1 MSAPKKILMHNS
13 PEMQQHIDTIR
24 EHLVRMMKQDVSTAE
39 AIRAAVALM
48 AEAIEQDKQQ
58 KESDNE

>member
-1 MSAPKKILMHNS
+1 MRRKILVTNS
-13 PEMQQHIDTIR
+13 EQMENGIAVIR
-24 EHLVRMMKQDVSTAE
+24 AHLSEMMKQDVSTAE

-58 KESDNE
+58 KESDSE

>member
-1 MSAPKKILMHNS
+1 MHNS
-13 PEMQQHIDTIR
+13 PQMQQHIDTIR

-39 AIRAAVALM
+39 AIRTAVALM

-58 KESDNE
+58 KENDNE

>member
-13 PEMQQHIDTIR
+13 PQMQQHIDTIR

-48 AEAIEQDKQQ
+48 AEAIEEDK
-58 KESDNE
+58 KKKGNDNE